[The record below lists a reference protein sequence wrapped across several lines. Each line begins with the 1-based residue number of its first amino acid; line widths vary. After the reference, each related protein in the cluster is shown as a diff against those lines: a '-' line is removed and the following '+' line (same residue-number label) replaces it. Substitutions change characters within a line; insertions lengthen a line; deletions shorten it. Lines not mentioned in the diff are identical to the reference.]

1 MQPEEL
7 KRLFCEKFG
16 GGGEIRCFFAP
27 GRVNLIGEHTD
38 YNGGHVFPCALTM
51 GNYGVGRRREDRK
64 LRLYSVNFPQQG
76 VVECGLDE
84 LVYEKKDGW
93 TNYVKGVFR
102 ALEQRGCALPGGM
115 DLLVYGNLPGGAGLS
130 SSAALEVLAGLM
142 ARELLE
148 LPGLSM
154 TDLALVGQQ
163 AENEFCGMH
172 CGIMDQFASA
182 MGQRGCAIFL
192 DTNTL
197 TYRHVD
203 VHLQGVRLVL
213 VNSRVK
219 HSLVN
224 SAYNERRRQC
234 EEALADLRRVRALGA
249 LGELTEEAFGEIQDA
264 IRDETCRRRARHAV
278 YENQRTLRAVG
289 ALEAGDLPAFGRL
302 LNESHVS
309 LRDDYETSCPE
320 TDLLAELAWET
331 PGVLGSRI
339 TGGGFGGC
347 TVSLVE
353 ENSLALFQERVLA
366 GYQRQTGRTAEIY
379 VAEAGDGAREISS
392 SFVLY
397 SG

>member
-1 MQPEEL
+1 MSGVKQTEEL
-7 KRLFCEKFG
+7 KRLFCERFG

-51 GNYGVGRRREDRK
+51 GTWGVGRRRADRR
-64 LRLYSVNFPQQG
+64 LRLYSVNVPQQG
-76 VVECGLDE
+76 VVECSLDE
-84 LVYEKKDGW
+84 LVYDARDGW
-93 TNYVKGVFR
+93 TNYVKGVCR
-102 ALEQRGCALPGGM
+102 ALEERSGALPAGM
-115 DLLVYGNLPGGAGLS
+115 DVLIYGNLPGGAGLS

-142 ARELLE
+142 ARDLLE
-148 LPGLSM
+148 LPGLSL
-154 TDLALVGQQ
+154 TDLALVGQK

-182 MGQRGCAIFL
+182 MGRRGCAILL

-197 TYRHVD
+197 TYKHVD
-203 VHLQGVRLVL
+203 IHLQGVRIVL

-219 HSLVN
+219 HSLVD

-234 EEALADLRRVRALGA
+234 EEALADLRRVRELGS
-249 LGELTEEAFGEIQDA
+249 LGELTEEEFGEIQDA

-278 YENQRTLRAVG
+278 YENQRTLRAVE

-309 LRDDYETSCPE
+309 LQDDYETSCPE

-353 ENSLALFQERVLA
+353 ENSLALFREQVLT
-366 GYQRQTGRTAEIY
+366 GYRRQTGRTAELY
-379 VAEAGDGAREISS
+379 VAEAGDGAHEVIW
-392 SFVLY
+392 
-397 SG
+397 